1 VIDLS
6 GGKMQ
11 YKLKDEKTG
20 EIKLYEVSY
29 SQILQERLEKQLRR
43 NNKLLMLTIG
53 LLGVLLIIFLLVLFN
68 TGLVGY
74 LARAVC

>member
-1 VIDLS
+1 
-6 GGKMQ
+6 MQ